1 MHEISV
7 TPVNLAVAKGV
18 IVETKESLD
27 ASCGTGEF
35 HCNVT
40 KLCDWC
46 YFKKSGDCPAFKK

>member
-1 MHEISV
+1 
-7 TPVNLAVAKGV
+7 LAVVKGV
-18 IVETKESLD
+18 IVETKESLG

-35 HCNVT
+35 DCNVT